1 LRVSAKTGEGVATV
15 LEAMVAWIPPPPPIV
30 PAEPLRAL
38 VFDSWYDPFRGV
50 VSLVAVVEGEIK
62 KGDSITSTTTKLP
75 YQVLDL
81 GILSPTEISISA
93 NKNPDARVLRKGQI
107 GYLVSGMKDVQQAFL
122 GDTFHHTNA
131 PMPPLESFK
140 PLKSMVFAG

>member
-1 LRVSAKTGEGVATV
+1 
-15 LEAMVAWIPPPPPIV
+15 MVDRIPPPEPIV
-30 PAEPLRAL
+30 ADEPLRAL
-38 VFDSWYDPFRGV
+38 VFDSWYDSFRGV

-81 GILSPTEISISA
+81 GILSPTEISISS
-93 NKNPDARVLRKGQI
+93 NKNPDARALRKGQI
-107 GYLVSGMKDVQQAFL
+107 GYLVCGMKDVQQAFL
-122 GDTFHHTNA
+122 GDTFHHTGT
-131 PMPPLESFK
+131 PMEPLESFK